1 MIKKLRKKA
10 EKMKEISPFQLFFNI
25 SYGWSN
31 SIINEPINISVVP
44 INSNFNNLLPSM
56 KPIKT
61 VITGRKP
68 FIKTPPW
75 YAGE

>member
-1 MIKKLRKKA
+1 MIKKLKKKA

-31 SIINEPINISVVP
+31 KIINEPINISVVP
-44 INSNFNNLLPSM
+44 INSNFNNFLPST

-61 VITGRKP
+61 VIAGRKP

-75 YAGE
+75 